1 MKLIKELTEIQQ
13 SMATQLPEEVLD
25 IMGSSLSEMLNQ
37 KLDSNALTVGDTA
50 PDFNLK
56 STNQNNVNL
65 YELLKTKPVIISF
78 FRGSWCPFC
87 VTELEHYQKNLVTD
101 KKSIATHFL
110 AISPQKTEISSQLC
124 QNNNISLTILSDE
137 GNEVAKKYGLVFTLP
152 DNVRDLYKNL
162 GANLPDFNGDN
173 SYQLPIP
180 ATYIIDQNKKII
192 FSYINVNYMERV
204 DISELQNVLQKY
216 S

>member
-13 SMATQLPEEVLD
+13 SMATQLPEEVLN

-37 KLDSNALTVGDTA
+37 RLDSNALTVGDTA
-50 PDFNLK
+50 PDFTLK

>member
-13 SMATQLPEEVLD
+13 SMATQLPEEVLN

-37 KLDSNALTVGDTA
+37 RLDSNALTVGDTA
-50 PDFNLK
+50 PDFTLK

-204 DISELQNVLQKY
+204 DISELQNILQKY
-216 S
+216 

>member
-13 SMATQLPEEVLD
+13 SMATQLSEEVLD

-50 PDFNLK
+50 PDFSLK

>member
-50 PDFNLK
+50 PDFSLQ

-101 KKSIATHFL
+101 KKPIATHFL

-162 GANLPDFNGDN
+162 GANLHDFNGDN

>member
-50 PDFNLK
+50 PDFSLQ

-101 KKSIATHFL
+101 KKPIATHFL

>member
-13 SMATQLPEEVLD
+13 SMATQLPEEVLN

-37 KLDSNALTVGDTA
+37 RLDSNALTVGDTA
-50 PDFNLK
+50 PDFTLK

-87 VTELEHYQKNLVTD
+87 VTELEHYQKNLVMD
-101 KKSIATHFL
+101 KKTIAAHFL

-204 DISELQNVLQKY
+204 DISELQNILQKY
-216 S
+216 

>member
-13 SMATQLPEEVLD
+13 SMATQLPEEVLN

-37 KLDSNALTVGDTA
+37 RLDSNALTVGDTA
-50 PDFNLK
+50 PDFTLK

-216 S
+216 

>member
-50 PDFNLK
+50 PDFSLK